1 MGSPVRRLY
10 FSVELGIFM
19 APDNVCDI
27 AVLSVPQAL
36 AAAQLDNDGALG
48 GQICRALRRLAV
60 ELMLLPNQFLSENDV
75 ADAFRVSRNPVRE
88 AFIRLADDGVVR
100 IIPKSGTYVAAVD
113 PGRAFEGFFIW
124 NALESSCAA
133 QVAEKCS
140 LVG

>member
-75 ADAFRVSRNPVRE
+75 ADAFDYVLCLHGCPSASPFPE
-88 AFIRLADDGVVR
+88 AFEIEVR
-100 IIPKSGTYVAAVD
+100 VLSGGPVAAAGIVLENETGSTTFV
-113 PGRAFEGFFIW
+113 P
-124 NALESSCAA
+124 ALRTAA
-133 QVAEKCS
+133 P
-140 LVG
+140 